1 MYTYIHI
8 YIYTYI
14 HIYIYEF
21 HQLRCV
27 HAPFVPQAIQA
38 RPESGDSILAATLLV
53 MNFTSC
59 GVSMPYSLRRRSRPT
74 QNSGESILAATLLLM
89 NVTSCG
95 ASMFHSVRKRFRPAQ
110 NAGELILFPTPQ
122 RERSVLRCL
131 WLKPNLVK
139 FS

>member
-1 MYTYIHI
+1 MHIYVYAYIHI
-8 YIYTYI
+8 YIYI
-14 HIYIYEF
+14 HIYTDDAIAHEF

-74 QNSGESILAATLLLM
+74 
-89 NVTSCG
+89 
-95 ASMFHSVRKRFRPAQ
+95 
-110 NAGELILFPTPQ
+110 
-122 RERSVLRCL
+122 
-131 WLKPNLVK
+131 
-139 FS
+139 